1 MTMSKNRF
9 RWLLAL
15 GTALLITSRLQA
27 QNPAPGLSDLRFG
40 LSACSDLWHLCFW
53 HDGLHAGQSSSH
65 DENDRNIDL
74 MHFHGTYQGGK
85 VLARIT
91 GPGVVYRIWSA
102 GPTGTL
108 KFYADGADQPV
119 IACGFKEYLAGECV
133 ADKAFAVGRFA
144 NYTPIPFQQSL
155 IVTAEKFKLEGAY
168 YQITYMTFDADPGV
182 KTVTAPGPAADPDDL
197 AAAVKFWGSEGHAPA
212 RDPGGA
218 AMENSSLLLIHPG
231 RPETI
236 TIDGAGMITELKVA
250 DADDALATLE
260 EVRMRVSYDG
270 ADEAAVDSP
279 VDAFFGNRFDPRQKG
294 RDGAYELIP
303 VSATALGYSCRWP
316 MPFARGV
323 KLTFENTGSADR
335 RVRVSASRRAFSL
348 LPPNAM
354 RFHALYRENDYPD
367 ELSKDKVYGL
377 DYRVDQNTNYVVLD
391 RGGMGY
397 YVGCFLFV
405 RSLGTLW
412 WGEGDEMI
420 WVDGGDKA
428 LIRGTGTEDEYNWS
442 FGFEENRYPV
452 SGALLCPH
460 LKKRAAQTTLGYNVL
475 YRFRLGDFVPFRESI
490 KVTYER
496 LGNTT
501 GWVDRYP
508 GSPVNVSHSRGD
520 DYRSVAFWYER
531 P

>member
-1 MTMSKNRF
+1 MRHGRMVVV
-9 RWLLAL
+9 LAAAIMV
-15 GTALLITSRLQA
+15 ALMGAAAPPGAGISGPRVGLQA
-27 QNPAPGLSDLRFG
+27 YGDLFG
-40 LSACSDLWHLCFW
+40 LCFW

-74 MHFHGTYQGGK
+74 MHFHGTYKRGK

-119 IACGFKEYLAGECV
+119 VACGFKEYLAGECA
-133 ADKAFAVGRFA
+133 ADQAFAVGRYA
-144 NYTPIPFQQSL
+144 NYTPVPFKQSL
-155 IVTAEKFKLEGAY
+155 IVTAEKFKPEGAY
-168 YQITYMTFDADPGV
+168 YQITYMTYDQEPGIE
-182 KTVTAPGPAADPDDL
+182 TVTAAGPAGDPDEL
-197 AAAVKFWGSEGHAPA
+197 AAAREFWGSAGHAPA
-212 RDPGGA
+212 RDPGGT
-218 AMENSSLLLIHPG
+218 AMENSSLLLLHPG

-236 TIDGAGMITELKVA
+236 TIDGAGMITELKVV
-250 DADDALATLE
+250 DADDAMATLE
-260 EVRMRVSYDG
+260 EVRMRVFHDG
-270 ADEAAVDSP
+270 SNEAAVDSP
-279 VDAFFGNRFDPRQKG
+279 VDAFFGNRFDPRKNG
-294 RDGAYELIP
+294 RDGAYELIA
-303 VSATALGYSCRWP
+303 VSATAQGYSSRWP
-316 MPFARGV
+316 MPFAQGM
-323 KLTFENTGSADR
+323 KLTFENTGGGDR
-335 RVRVSASRRAFSL
+335 RIRVSAGRRAFDM
-348 LPPNAM
+348 LPQNAM

-367 ELSKDKVYGL
+367 ELTKDKVYGL
-377 DYRVDQNTNYVVLD
+377 NYQVDQSTNYVVLD

-420 WVDGGDKA
+420 WVDGGDQA
-428 LIRGTGTEDEYNWS
+428 LIRGTGTEDEFNWS

-460 LKKRAAQTTLGYNVL
+460 LKMRAAQTTLGYNVL
-475 YRFRLGDFVPFRESI
+475 YRFRPGDLVPFRERI

-508 GSPVNVSHSRGD
+508 GSLANVSHSRGD